1 MTNAVN
7 NLSIGA
13 SPHGMTSVGGAAS
26 KSSAAKS
33 GGASFSDTF
42 NQYLDEVNQLQQDAN
57 AAVQGEVTGQSDN
70 LDGVMVA
77 VQKSDLAFK
86 TLMAIRTKLV
96 DAYEELKNM
105 PI

>member
-7 NLSIGA
+7 NLQTNLVTNA
-13 SPHGMTSVGGAAS
+13 PLTSKPGTAKVGG
-26 KSSAAKS
+26 SSF
-33 GGASFSDTF
+33 GETLE
-42 NQYLDEVNQLQQDAN
+42 QYLDEVNQLQKDASTAIADN
-57 AAVQGEVTGQSDN
+57 VTGKRDD

-77 VQKSDLAFK
+77 MEKSDLAFK
-86 TLMAIRTKLV
+86 TLMAIRTKLI

>member
-7 NLSIGA
+7 SFATATPAIG
-13 SPHGMTSVGGAAS
+13 GT
-26 KSSAAKS
+26 AAKS
-33 GGASFSDTF
+33 PSSKAGGASFSDTF

-57 AAVQGEVTGQSDN
+57 AAVQGEVTGKSDD

-86 TLMAIRTKLV
+86 TLMAIRTKLL

>member
-7 NLSIGA
+7 NLTPNLIGTN
-13 SPHGMTSVGGAAS
+13 GV
-26 KSSAAKS
+26 SSNVPAAAKS
-33 GGASFSDTF
+33 GPGSFSETF
-42 NQYLDEVNQLQQDAN
+42 GKYLDEVNQLQSDASQAIQDN
-57 AAVQGEVTGQSDN
+57 VTGKSDD

-77 VQKSDLAFK
+77 MQKSDLAFK
-86 TLMAIRTKLV
+86 TLMAIRTKLI

>member
-7 NLSIGA
+7 NLSIGT
-13 SPHGMTSVGGAAS
+13 SPMGAAS
-26 KSSAAKS
+26 TKSPTAKA

>member
-1 MTNAVN
+1 MTNSIN
-7 NLSIGA
+7 NLSIGT
-13 SPHGMTSVGGAAS
+13 SPVSGPSS
-26 KSSAAKS
+26 KTPATKP

-42 NQYLDEVNQLQQDAN
+42 NQYLDEVNKLQSDAN
-57 AAVQGEVTGQSDN
+57 AAVQGEVTGKSDN

>member
-1 MTNAVN
+1 MTSGVN
-7 NLSIGA
+7 NLQTNLLGNASALSKPGA
-13 SPHGMTSVGGAAS
+13 AAKTGGANF
-26 KSSAAKS
+26 
-33 GGASFSDTF
+33 GDTF
-42 NQYLDEVNQLQQDAN
+42 KQYLDEVNQLQQDASK
-57 AAVQGEVTGQSDN
+57 AVQDNVTGKSND

>member
-1 MTNAVN
+1 MVNAVN
-7 NLSIGA
+7 NFPIG
-13 SPHGMTSVGGAAS
+13 TSALGGTAS
-26 KSSAAKS
+26 KSPSAKA

-42 NQYLDEVNQLQQDAN
+42 DQALNEVNQLQQDAN
-57 AAVQGEVTGQSDN
+57 AAVQGEVTGKTDD

-86 TLMAIRTKLV
+86 TLMAIRTKLL

-105 PI
+105 P

>member
-1 MTNAVN
+1 MTNAIN
-7 NLSIGA
+7 SFATQTPSLG
-13 SPHGMTSVGGAAS
+13 GTS
-26 KSSAAKS
+26 SSVPSAKA

-42 NQYLDEVNQLQQDAN
+42 KQYLDEVNQLQQDAS
-57 AAVQGEVTGQSDN
+57 AAVQGEVTGKTDN

-86 TLMAIRTKLV
+86 TLMAIRTKLL
-96 DAYEELKNM
+96 DAYDELKNM